1 MFIIGKLS
9 RLGAGAM
16 FNEPTV
22 LAVTL
27 TAMKEALEQERIP
40 IDALAGRAGI
50 DLEMLGRPGARYP
63 AARIQ
68 QLWKLAVEE
77 TADPLFGFKVGARV
91 RPTMFHALG
100 LSILSSATLLD
111 ALHRIERYGHVV
123 STNGRL
129 VVSEEATV
137 VRLEGRP
144 DERVIMPTDQSLDA
158 AMVAILRLLKLGTG
172 SDAMP
177 IALRLPHGNQGRPAE
192 YRELFGC
199 PVEFDAP
206 AAAITF
212 DAQVAKRP
220 ILTGNAELAAETDR
234 MAAAYLDTLRPASVA
249 ARVRQLLVQ
258 SMPAGRTSQE
268 QIARRLNHSPS
279 TLGRK
284 LRSEGTNYQA
294 VLDAAR
300 RDMALKYLQDRRLSL
315 AEIAFLVGFSDQA
328 NFTRAFRRWT
338 GRTPRDLRGHMT
350 G

>member
-1 MFIIGKLS
+1 ML
-9 RLGAGAM
+9 
-16 FNEPTV
+16 NEPTV

-27 TAMKEALEQERIP
+27 TAMKEALEQERISLET
-40 IDALAGRAGI
+40 LAGRAGI
-50 DLEMLGRPGARYP
+50 DLGMLARPGARYP
-63 AARIQ
+63 ASRIQ
-68 QLWKLAVEE
+68 QLWRLAVEE
-77 TADPLFGFKVGARV
+77 TGDPMFGFKVGARV
-91 RPTMFHALG
+91 RPGMFHALG
-100 LSILSSATLLD
+100 LGILSSATLLD

-129 VVSEEATV
+129 VVSEDAKV

-144 DERVIMPTDQSLDA
+144 DERIVMPTDQSLDA
-158 AMVAILRLLKLGTG
+158 ATVAILRLLKLGAG

-177 IALRLPHGNQGRPAE
+177 IAVRLPHGDQGRPAE
-192 YRELFGC
+192 YRALLGC
-199 PVEFDAP
+199 PVEFDTP
-206 AAAITF
+206 AAAIMF
-212 DAQVAKRP
+212 DAQVARQP

-234 MAAAYLDTLRPASVA
+234 LAAAYLDTLRPDSVA

-268 QIARRLNHSPS
+268 QIAQRLSQSPS

-284 LRSEGTNYQA
+284 LRSEGTNYQT
-294 VLDAAR
+294 VLDATR
-300 RDMALKYLQDRRLSL
+300 RDMALQYLRDRRHSL

-338 GRTPRDLRGHMT
+338 GRTPRDLRGDLT

>member
-1 MFIIGKLS
+1 
-9 RLGAGAM
+9 M